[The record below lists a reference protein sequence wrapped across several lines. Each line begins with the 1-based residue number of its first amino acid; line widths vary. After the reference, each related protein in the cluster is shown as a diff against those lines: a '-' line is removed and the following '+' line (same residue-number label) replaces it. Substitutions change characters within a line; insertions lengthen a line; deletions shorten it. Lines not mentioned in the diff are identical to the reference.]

1 MEITGQEL
9 KTKIEAGEQVIVD
22 FFATFC
28 GPCKIY
34 KPTFE
39 KVAESSSIQM
49 YTMNVEENPE
59 YAVQLGIRA
68 VPTTKVFNNGGEVF
82 TKSGMLSE
90 SELKSIINDV
100 ING

>member
-9 KTKIEAGEQVIVD
+9 KSKIEAGETVMV
-22 FFATFC
+22 AWTAPWC

-34 KPTFE
+34 KPTFG
-39 KVAESSSIQM
+39 KVSESANIPM
-49 YTMNVEENPE
+49 YIMDVEQDGE

-68 VPTTKVFNNGGEVF
+68 VPTTKLFSNGVEMF

-90 SELKSIINDV
+90 TELKSVINDV